1 MSRGKNHR
9 SPASCAAPDSRY
21 PLRENCSLAC
31 CPPAPRSHCCRS
43 FVNHSYSSCKPRRQV
58 SAEAENP
65 APASQAA
72 SGVSWT
78 LDDGDLVHLPAATLE
93 PGGGGGDRERY
104 NLAIGARATNGY
116 IPVFKTRHKKET
128 KQAVFEEGMIIFGVI
143 AGQ

>member
-1 MSRGKNHR
+1 M
-9 SPASCAAPDSRY
+9 
-21 PLRENCSLAC
+21 
-31 CPPAPRSHCCRS
+31 
-43 FVNHSYSSCKPRRQV
+43 

-143 AGQ
+143 DEAKTFLETQHATTYATAANSANSASN